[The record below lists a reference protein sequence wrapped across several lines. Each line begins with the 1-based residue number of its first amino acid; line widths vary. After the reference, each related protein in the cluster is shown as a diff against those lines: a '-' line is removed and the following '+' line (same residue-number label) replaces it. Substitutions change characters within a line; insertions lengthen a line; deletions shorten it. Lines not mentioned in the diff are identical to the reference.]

1 MLKRLIKK
9 WYYKLFKKMKGDIR
23 FYIDGKRVDLAKDP
37 KFFYNW
43 QLTDFDNPTITKN
56 SYSKTISIE
65 GTKNNNKI
73 FGDIWKL
80 DREQGYGGRSGVNFN
95 PTYRVP
101 FEIYVGGDLFERGYV
116 KLQKVKIEDRKYTY
130 EIGLF
135 GTLGLFLY
143 NLQTDWNTGEKR
155 SLGDL
160 TYYVED
166 TPLLQPS
173 SDFEINKET
182 VKEAWDNI
190 DAYSSKWS
198 IINFAPCQNGVNDKM
213 ETDKAVINFSG
224 QTSYQES
231 ITKDTDTYT
240 SYQGYALATLPRKLD
255 EYEAG
260 DLRSWAQRPVV
271 RVKSVIEALCLP
283 ENNRGKFDEGFNVEL
298 DPEFFNFRN
307 PYYEDAWM
315 TLPMISTLN
324 ITTKGETETPY
335 TANYIAHYSTGVDN
349 MELVYALSQPVDKF
363 GTTAEL
369 NFDLLTNVPNAS
381 AGTEYDYLYPSA
393 VVSRSTVKWNNVYAL
408 QGFATTDALE
418 NTKPIDGTHV
428 LWCQHNRTD
437 KRSGQTIDYTYSMAT
452 SLGAKEVSKGLADY
466 YQPRYATATADVVEG
481 YFVRYNNTVYRWN
494 SQLSLSI
501 PLPIGATHFRIR
513 LDRLCNRSRQIEGNM
528 RAFLFARDIDTLDYW
543 RNWLFNG
550 TISHNNLISN
560 RTFATKVGDVSN
572 FYTGQEIKIKDLLNT
587 SFTPADFLMDYCRM
601 FGLYLRKDRYEDK
614 IFIETRNTFFK
625 RDEVTNIDKN
635 IAYDKGV
642 EIDPTVCEAKY
653 YGMQNKFDESGTYK
667 DYKNKY
673 GKVYGEKLLNTGWEF
688 DSETK
693 QLINSNFKGAIQSR
707 ANGIYYFEPF
717 TDGLRAFAFDGL
729 TYVLYLNGDYTTE
742 QTNEM
747 TMGRQSIL
755 DTLDPYIPNT
765 PYFDID
771 DRPDFSGEEKKPLD
785 GSGVLL
791 FHQGE
796 TDVTRARYYLTDD
809 LNVMQKLC
817 NKPCYIITG
826 CEYDKSGAKIGT
838 KIEYLPKFSRYWTS
852 TNYIGSGST
861 RNNILFSMDYG
872 SPRQLYLINFVNYE
886 TSNLY
891 TQFYKNYFEDL
902 YDVNTR
908 KVMLY
913 YKPDEILSYESL
925 RKIYYFSNSL
935 WRLNRIIDYNP
946 VEKGLVK
953 AEFVKI
959 NDIDALTNSIPSQ
972 ELTLTVVLDR
982 YEIDGNATTI
992 TGTVTTSDHG
1002 PWSIEGWDYDDSVS
1016 ISPLSDT
1023 TDGTFTVTIPAYYN
1037 TIDRNITIVVSAGD
1051 LTASVTILQ
1060 HPLVVSESVDI
1071 TSTSPIPA
1079 TATTIHY
1086 NLTSVPSA
1094 TVDLK
1099 SGTTVL
1105 ATQSKTGTTT
1115 GVFNITAN
1123 TDATAKTYTLY
1134 AETPNG
1140 TNDTATVVQNASITP
1155 EPQTYTIIFDD
1166 ISVDDDHSD
1175 LTGWTIPDGSITL
1188 LINGMPAMEIGV
1200 QGTQGNLHFT
1210 GSTQQQIT
1218 TSTLGNIQQ
1227 LNVDYSSMMW
1237 NTGLTPYISIT
1248 TTFNGDFSVTVD
1260 NDNNLAGGDTTNI
1273 KNWANNSTIHI
1284 TVVLTI
1290 RRR

>member
-1 MLKRLIKK
+1 
-9 WYYKLFKKMKGDIR
+9 
-23 FYIDGKRVDLAKDP
+23 
-37 KFFYNW
+37 
-43 QLTDFDNPTITKN
+43 
-56 SYSKTISIE
+56 
-65 GTKNNNKI
+65 
-73 FGDIWKL
+73 
-80 DREQGYGGRSGVNFN
+80 
-95 PTYRVP
+95 
-101 FEIYVGGDLFERGYV
+101 
-116 KLQKVKIEDRKYTY
+116 
-130 EIGLF
+130 
-135 GTLGLFLY
+135 
-143 NLQTDWNTGEKR
+143 
-155 SLGDL
+155 
-160 TYYVED
+160 
-166 TPLLQPS
+166 
-173 SDFEINKET
+173 
-182 VKEAWDNI
+182 
-190 DAYSSKWS
+190 
-198 IINFAPCQNGVNDKM
+198 
-213 ETDKAVINFSG
+213 
-224 QTSYQES
+224 
-231 ITKDTDTYT
+231 
-240 SYQGYALATLPRKLD
+240 
-255 EYEAG
+255 
-260 DLRSWAQRPVV
+260 
-271 RVKSVIEALCLP
+271 
-283 ENNRGKFDEGFNVEL
+283 
-298 DPEFFNFRN
+298 
-307 PYYEDAWM
+307 
-315 TLPMISTLN
+315 
-324 ITTKGETETPY
+324 
-335 TANYIAHYSTGVDN
+335 
-349 MELVYALSQPVDKF
+349 
-363 GTTAEL
+363 
-369 NFDLLTNVPNAS
+369 
-381 AGTEYDYLYPSA
+381 
-393 VVSRSTVKWNNVYAL
+393 
-408 QGFATTDALE
+408 
-418 NTKPIDGTHV
+418 
-428 LWCQHNRTD
+428 
-437 KRSGQTIDYTYSMAT
+437 
-452 SLGAKEVSKGLADY
+452 
-466 YQPRYATATADVVEG
+466 
-481 YFVRYNNTVYRWN
+481 
-494 SQLSLSI
+494 
-501 PLPIGATHFRIR
+501 
-513 LDRLCNRSRQIEGNM
+513 M